1 MCSLIFFVFL
11 ALCSQIIR
19 AMPPSIGIEENMVNL
34 LSEKIRQMERSMDIE
49 MRMLKNE
56 LRREIHGS
64 CSKCLRS
71 LGKTNISSL
80 QLEVRTLHL
89 DVKQLAESVEH
100 LSSLVTHYLEN
111 TTSPLMQ
118 KIASLVNASID
129 SSEQMKRIQEN
140 LTLVSMTLYDALRPT
155 ETPVSA
161 TTAMVPPN
169 VRLVNGSSPMSGR
182 VEVYHDGEW
191 GTICDDGW
199 DDADASVVCRM
210 LGYRYGRRVRD
221 GLFGPGRGRIWLDDV
236 NCDNDSS
243 HLAECR
249 HSGWGKENCEHT
261 EDAGVECLDFIPS
274 TTQLSNIE
282 QVHVRL
288 VGGKTKRDGRV
299 EVYYTGREDL
309 GWGTVCDD
317 DWDDREAAVVC
328 RMLGFSGG
336 GISPK
341 GKYGMGVGSIIL
353 DDLKCQGTEMTLA
366 ECGNF
371 NPGYDNC
378 GHEEDAGVECGPDL
392 ASNESLEIVKLIQ
405 VRLVN
410 GKTES
415 DGRLEVYYTRR
426 EDLGWGT
433 VCDDDWDDREAAVVC
448 RMLGFSGGRT
458 APKLVYGMGVGSILL
473 DDLQCQGT
481 ESSLAECGHFKPGDN
496 NCGHEEDVGVICET
510 LLTSTDRTTQPISA
524 IQIRLAGGPSPSE
537 GRVEVFKDGKWG
549 TVCDN
554 GWDIKDAKVICRMLN
569 YLGGSIFSKSMYGYE
584 NGNILLDNVECSG
597 LEKSITECRFTGW
610 RQNNSDPCNDA
621 GVICSQVE
629 GIRLINGSVPNEG
642 RVEIQLNG
650 MYGTI
655 CDDKFDDKAATV
667 VCRMLGYNMG
677 GVANVQAKFGEGSG
691 PVHLDNVECLGDEL
705 SLVDCQY
712 LLPSVTDCE
721 HEEDVGVTCFTEENV
736 TQTNSANNV
745 STKSQKLTESNM
757 SSFYQSICKET
768 LKNQIE
774 SLSESDRYWMKIWC
788 QENQQNLENSTAVKT
803 TTALINANPD
813 GEVSHLKTA
822 NHVAQ
827 TVGDNGI
834 NKESYVS
841 INTTPSHSPATQYDT
856 KDVIGQPESDLSA

>member
-282 QVHVRL
+282 QV
-288 VGGKTKRDGRV
+288 
-299 EVYYTGREDL
+299 
-309 GWGTVCDD
+309 
-317 DWDDREAAVVC
+317 
-328 RMLGFSGG
+328 
-336 GISPK
+336 
-341 GKYGMGVGSIIL
+341 
-353 DDLKCQGTEMTLA
+353 
-366 ECGNF
+366 
-371 NPGYDNC
+371 
-378 GHEEDAGVECGPDL
+378 
-392 ASNESLEIVKLIQ
+392 Q